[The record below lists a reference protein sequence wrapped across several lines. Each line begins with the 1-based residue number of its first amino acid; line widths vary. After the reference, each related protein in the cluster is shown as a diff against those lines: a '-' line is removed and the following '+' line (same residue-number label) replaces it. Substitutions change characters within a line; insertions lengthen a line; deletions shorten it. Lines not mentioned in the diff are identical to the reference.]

1 MIGYETTGIFRTK
14 IKKYEGNNKKWWCV
28 RENENDGEKKEKK
41 KKRIWKQT
49 NKTGEK
55 KTEEEVEEKRKGMNR
70 LEEGRK
76 KVSFSCK
83 TAPYID

>member
-1 MIGYETTGIFRTK
+1 MKET
-14 IKKYEGNNKKWWCV
+14 IKSDDVSERMKMMGKK
-28 RENENDGEKKEKK
+28 RKKK